1 MYCLKL
7 NAKILLFCYIQVFCS
22 ENLFFL
28 RKKYFKMRILKT
40 RNNGQVVSRNDELYC
55 CLSSKLI
62 VYTDVIIL
70 RTK

>member
-1 MYCLKL
+1 
-7 NAKILLFCYIQVFCS
+7 
-22 ENLFFL
+22 
-28 RKKYFKMRILKT
+28 MRILKT